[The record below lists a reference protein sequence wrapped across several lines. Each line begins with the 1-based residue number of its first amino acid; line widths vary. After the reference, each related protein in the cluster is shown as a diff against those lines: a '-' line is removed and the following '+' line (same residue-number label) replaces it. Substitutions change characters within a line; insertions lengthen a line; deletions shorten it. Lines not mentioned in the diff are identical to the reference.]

1 MRNTESRLS
10 AIETISANFGI
21 KALAGQI
28 SACKSLLSENAAV
41 NVAVLGKFKAG
52 KSSFLNSLAGR
63 EVLPTGA
70 IPVTAVVTGLY
81 WAPSESAAVKL
92 LGGESSPI
100 TFGEIAGYVTEE
112 LNPKNRRGAALVE
125 IGLPTLAAY
134 KGARFIDTPGLDSA
148 FRHNTETSLD
158 WLPNTGLAL
167 ITVSADAPLS
177 EQDLE
182 LIEKT
187 RRHSPHIIVILTKAD
202 RLTSEELPQVL
213 AFVRGKLKDRF
224 GKEIPVYPFSIKEEY
239 EALREEFRAKALNPF
254 TVDIGAERAKIIEHK
269 LGSLERQCKDYL
281 LAAKAA
287 AQKSVEERKIL
298 EALALEQK
306 ARFETLGRDFKA
318 ISARNAEQYRL
329 QIEKLILAY
338 KPALE
343 KELKAEI
350 QGKLSGRAMN
360 LLEMTRNYA
369 AVMEEFF
376 AGKTAVLFEAE
387 KSRLEK
393 MTHDS
398 AGSFAAMVNDF
409 IARLSQ
415 EAEKALGS
423 RLPQSRWEPGPER
436 LPAPDVRIGQAF
448 DSHIEL
454 LWFLIPA
461 RLLRNRLLKHFAG
474 LVPFEVEKNLTR
486 LAMGLSTSL
495 NGKAEKAMAAALTHA
510 KNTLDTVERL
520 LCASPDTLN
529 EIEAAVAGL
538 RPGEKL

>member
-1 MRNTESRLS
+1 MRNPESRLS
-10 AIETISANFGI
+10 AIQTISANFGI
-21 KALAGQI
+21 KALGGQL

-52 KSSFLNSLAGR
+52 KSSFLNSLADR

-70 IPVTAVVTGLY
+70 VPVTAVVTGLY
-81 WAPSESAAVKL
+81 WSPSESASVEL
-92 LGGESSPI
+92 LGGENSPI
-100 TFGEIAGYVTEE
+100 SFGEIAGYVTEE
-112 LNPKNRRGAALVE
+112 LNPKNLRGAALVE

-148 FRHNTETSLD
+148 LRHNTETSLD

-187 RRHSPHIIVILTKAD
+187 RRHSPQIIVILTKAD
-202 RLTSEELPQVL
+202 RLTPEELPQVL

-224 GKEIPVYPFSIKEEY
+224 GQEIPVYPFSIKEEFA
-239 EALREEFRAKALNPF
+239 ALREEFRAKALSPF
-254 TVDIGAERAKIIEHK
+254 TADIGAERAKILEHK

-287 AQKSVEERKIL
+287 AQKSAEERIVL

-306 ARFETLGRDFKA
+306 ARFETLCRDFKA

-329 QIEKLILAY
+329 QIERLILAHR
-338 KPALE
+338 PVLV

-350 QGKLSGRAMN
+350 QEKLLGRAMN
-360 LLEMTRNYA
+360 LLEMTRNYT

-387 KSRLEK
+387 KYRLEK
-393 MTHDS
+393 LTHDS
-398 AGSFAAMVNDF
+398 AGSFAAMVTDF
-409 IARLSQ
+409 I
-415 EAEKALGS
+415 S
-423 RLPQSRWEPGPER
+423 RLPQSRWEPGPEK
-436 LPAPDVRIGQAF
+436 LPAPNVRISQAF

-461 RLLRNRLLKHFAG
+461 RLLRNRLLKHFSG

-486 LAMGLSTSL
+486 LAMGLAAGL
-495 NGKAEKAMAAALTHA
+495 NNKAENAMGSALEHA
-510 KNTLDTVERL
+510 KNTLETVERL
-520 LCASPDTLN
+520 LCSTPDTMN
-529 EIEAAVAGL
+529 KIESALAGFDTAFSST
-538 RPGEKL
+538 RDRKSA

>member
-1 MRNTESRLS
+1 L
-10 AIETISANFGI
+10 
-21 KALAGQI
+21 AL
-28 SACKSLLSENAAV
+28 KRWAASYRPV

-52 KSSFLNSLAGR
+52 KSSFLNSLADR

-70 IPVTAVVTGLY
+70 VPVTAVVTGLY
-81 WAPSESAAVKL
+81 WSPSESASVEL
-92 LGGESSPI
+92 LGGENSPI
-100 TFGEIAGYVTEE
+100 SFGEIAGYVTEE
-112 LNPKNRRGAALVE
+112 LNPKNLRGAALVE

-148 FRHNTETSLD
+148 LRHNTETSLD

-187 RRHSPHIIVILTKAD
+187 RRHSPQIIVILTKAD
-202 RLTSEELPQVL
+202 RLTPEELPQVL

-224 GKEIPVYPFSIKEEY
+224 GQEIPVYPFSIKEEFA
-239 EALREEFRAKALNPF
+239 ALREEFRAKALSPF
-254 TVDIGAERAKIIEHK
+254 TADIGAERAKILEHK

-287 AQKSVEERKIL
+287 AQKSAEERIVL

-306 ARFETLGRDFKA
+306 ARFETLCRDFKA

-329 QIEKLILAY
+329 QIERLILAHR
-338 KPALE
+338 PVLV

-350 QGKLSGRAMN
+350 QEKLLGRAMN
-360 LLEMTRNYA
+360 LLEMTRNYT

-387 KSRLEK
+387 KYRLEK
-393 MTHDS
+393 LTHDS

-409 IARLSQ
+409 ISRLSQ
-415 EAEKALGS
+415 EAEKALGA
-423 RLPQSRWEPGPER
+423 RLPQSRWEPGPEK
-436 LPAPDVRIGQAF
+436 LPAPNVRISQAF

-461 RLLRNRLLKHFAG
+461 RLLRNRLLKHFSG

-486 LAMGLSTSL
+486 LAMGLAAGL
-495 NGKAEKAMAAALTHA
+495 NNKAENAMGSALEHA
-510 KNTLDTVERL
+510 KNTLETVERL
-520 LCASPDTLN
+520 LCSTPDTMN
-529 EIEAAVAGL
+529 KIESALAGFDTAFSST
-538 RPGEKL
+538 RDRKSA